1 MKVIL
6 IGPVNKRSVVDPSEN
21 ATVRDVATYE
31 YHLFWRITRRNNIA
45 VSPFTATVVE
55 GDPVTIER
63 K

>member
-6 IGPVNKRSVVDPSEN
+6 IGPDNKRSVVDPSEN
-21 ATVRDVATYE
+21 ATVRDVVTYK
-31 YHLFWRITRRNNIA
+31 YHLFWRIKRRNNLA

-55 GDPVTIER
+55 GDTVTIER